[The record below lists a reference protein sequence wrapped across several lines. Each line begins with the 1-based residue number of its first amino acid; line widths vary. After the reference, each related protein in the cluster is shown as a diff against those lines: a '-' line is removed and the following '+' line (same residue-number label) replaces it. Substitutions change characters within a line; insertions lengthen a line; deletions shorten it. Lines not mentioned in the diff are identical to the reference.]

1 VAYIWALT
9 AIFVLGCITEAT
21 IPQTEAS
28 DIIPATPEM
37 LEVIIG
43 DTHLSMPA
51 NCFPAYPVESR
62 DLYSVYL
69 PEQKPESCLRV
80 VQQPSGRY
88 EYQDFRSTSTNNINL
103 IQ

>member
-80 VQQPSGRY
+80 VHSLREGMSIRTFAPLAQI
-88 EYQDFRSTSTNNINL
+88 TSI
-103 IQ
+103 